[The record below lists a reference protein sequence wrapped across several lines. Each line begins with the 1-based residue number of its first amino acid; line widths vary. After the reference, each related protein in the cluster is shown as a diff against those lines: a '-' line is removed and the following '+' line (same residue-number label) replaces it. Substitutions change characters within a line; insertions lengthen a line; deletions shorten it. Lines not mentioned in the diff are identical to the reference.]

1 MDGTPPYYL
10 NRGVSGSGSA
20 SGPSGSVPASGSGTQ
35 TGLPAPPGFKTSSN
49 PNISFQSN
57 VGSTYQ
63 VENPSPSFP
72 HGIAMGVAPSG
83 VSPGDTG
90 KKKRGRPRKY
100 GPDSAN
106 MSLLLSPMSSTPSPG
121 SLTPRRGRGRPP
133 GSGRK
138 QQLASLGLRWHWS
151 QTYLVVG
158 DWYHTRMCI
167 PRRMDRDGPNEIRAV
182 LRYSACQD
190 LTCLLKMVAP
200 ATGLVGRFEILCL
213 SGSYLLAE
221 NGGPRN
227 RTGGLSISICSPDG
241 HIIGG
246 AIGGKLV
253 AASPAQVVVC
263 SFVYGGSKTKNKT
276 EAGPNG
282 DNSTAQSGENSS
294 APNAA
299 PGHNLSPNSATNDWP
314 PKSRLDLTNPHAEI
328 DLTRG

>member
-138 QQLASLGLRWHWS
+138 QQLASLGEWMNTSAGLAFTPHVIHIGAGEDIAMKVLSFAQHRPRALCILS
-151 QTYLVVG
+151 ANGTVSAVQLCQPSGGTVTYEVEPP
-158 DWYHTRMCI
+158 DN
-167 PRRMDRDGPNEIRAV
+167 PF
-182 LRYSACQD
+182 
-190 LTCLLKMVAP
+190 LL
-200 ATGLVGRFEILCL
+200 L
-213 SGSYLLAE
+213 Y
-221 NGGPRN
+221 
-227 RTGGLSISICSPDG
+227 
-241 HIIGG
+241 
-246 AIGGKLV
+246 
-253 AASPAQVVVC
+253 
-263 SFVYGGSKTKNKT
+263 T
-276 EAGPNG
+276 EY
-282 DNSTAQSGENSS
+282 
-294 APNAA
+294 
-299 PGHNLSPNSATNDWP
+299 
-314 PKSRLDLTNPHAEI
+314 
-328 DLTRG
+328 